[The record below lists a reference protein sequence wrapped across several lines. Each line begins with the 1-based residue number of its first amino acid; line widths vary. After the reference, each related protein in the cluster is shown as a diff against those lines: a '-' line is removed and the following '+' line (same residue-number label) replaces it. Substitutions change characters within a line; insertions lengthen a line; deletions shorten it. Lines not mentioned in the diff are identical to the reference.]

1 MPNSSAFSNLGFR
14 VFGIAAFAFGV
25 IGLVYRDFAS
35 VWQPV
40 PPELP
45 HHTAF
50 AVIAAI
56 LFLLAGAAIQWPSAA
71 RPAVAALG
79 ILYFLFSLLWLRR
92 VIGFPGMIGTWS
104 GYGEQVSL
112 ITAALVLWVDLSPQK
127 PAGAAIIVRIC
138 RFFFG
143 LCFIALGLA
152 HFGALEFT
160 ASMVPAWIPP
170 SQRFWAAATGVFH
183 LMAGTSIIIGVLDQL
198 AARLLTA
205 MIVGFGILVWAPQ
218 LFKDAH
224 NHMNWCG
231 NAMNLAIAGAAW
243 IMADSIRDAHAQK
256 N

>member
-1 MPNSSAFSNLGFR
+1 LPNRSAFSHLGFR
-14 VFGIAAFAFGV
+14 VFGLAAFAFGL

-40 PPELP
+40 PPEFP
-45 HHTAF
+45 HRVLF
-50 AVIAAI
+50 AVIAAL
-56 LFLLAGAAIQWPSAA
+56 LFLLAGLAMQWPLAT

-79 ILYFLFSLLWLRR
+79 MLYFLLSLLWLRR
-92 VIGFPGMIGTWS
+92 VIAFPGMIGTWS

-112 ITAALVLWVDLSPQK
+112 ITAAIVLWVDLSPQK
-127 PAGAAIIVRIC
+127 PASASLVVRLC
-138 RFFFG
+138 RILFG
-143 LCFIALGLA
+143 LCFIALGVA
-152 HFGALEFT
+152 HFAALQFT

-170 SQRFWAAATGVFH
+170 TQRFWAAATGVFH
-183 LMAGTSIIIGVLDQL
+183 LMAGASIITGVLDLL

-243 IMADSIRDAHAQK
+243 IMADSMREARAQK
-256 N
+256 T